1 MVKDRRHVE
10 NITRALQHVA
20 STNRA
25 VSLQAI
31 YPATSRKALLDDFSK
46 VEREAHAAS
55 MRQAVALLRWA
66 HKFGAA
72 HHLQRAECFL
82 QKRVQLMIAV
92 RALNAAHL
100 PMSLQ
105 CKSMVIIQ
113 RSGLLQKERD
123 FFRSPD
129 YDVLFECWVVADRLS
144 LHAVAAECEW
154 ALTMTWEEED
164 VYTRAATELSP
175 CALQRIARSLCQ
187 GMSYA
192 RSQERTERVDEYFM
206 KRYKVAESPDLGAV
220 AQERRGAGCVTGK
233 KEDLMLR
240 TLRSCW

>member
-1 MVKDRRHVE
+1 MVKDRRQIE

-82 QKRVQLMIAV
+82 QKRVQLMIAM

-105 CKSMVIIQ
+105 CKSLVIIQ

-123 FFRSPD
+123 FFRSAD

-192 RSQERTERVDEYFM
+192 RSQERTERVDEY
-206 KRYKVAESPDLGAV
+206 L
-220 AQERRGAGCVTGK
+220 
-233 KEDLMLR
+233 
-240 TLRSCW
+240 

>member
-1 MVKDRRHVE
+1 MVKDRRQVE

-123 FFRSPD
+123 FFRSAD

-192 RSQERTERVDEYFM
+192 RSQERTERVDEY
-206 KRYKVAESPDLGAV
+206 L
-220 AQERRGAGCVTGK
+220 
-233 KEDLMLR
+233 
-240 TLRSCW
+240 

>member
-1 MVKDRRHVE
+1 MVKDRRQIE

-123 FFRSPD
+123 FFRSAD

-192 RSQERTERVDEYFM
+192 RSQERTERVDEY
-206 KRYKVAESPDLGAV
+206 L
-220 AQERRGAGCVTGK
+220 
-233 KEDLMLR
+233 
-240 TLRSCW
+240 

>member
-1 MVKDRRHVE
+1 MVKDRRQVE

-82 QKRVQLMIAV
+82 QKRVQLMIAM

-105 CKSMVIIQ
+105 CKSLVIIQ

-123 FFRSPD
+123 FFRSAD

-192 RSQERTERVDEYFM
+192 RSQERTERVDEY
-206 KRYKVAESPDLGAV
+206 L
-220 AQERRGAGCVTGK
+220 
-233 KEDLMLR
+233 
-240 TLRSCW
+240 